1 MAFVSELK
9 EARVKSS
16 FVEALW
22 RRLSEYLGLSEYE
35 AKLYVSLIEVGQ
47 ATARKL
53 SVFSGVPRTKV
64 YPVLKRLID
73 MGFVT
78 EIPGEPKRFLPV
90 PPNIALKS
98 YLQTYRNITQNLL
111 SLISALEDALK
122 RARTQ
127 EKLRQGSM
135 WTINGKQSIF
145 KKMREMLINAKRS
158 VYIITNGNSL
168 ILLSRMFSRLL
179 DELASRSVKIK
190 IITTNEQNSKYL
202 VKELK
207 YLYDVKVFDFQ
218 FPLIVLYVDHEQ
230 LLMSYIQ
237 SKSNSL
243 KYKDEAVFSNNPV
256 LRRLIWAYIVN
267 LQLKLTSAGG

>member
-243 KYKDEAVFSNNPV
+243 KYEDEAVFSNNPV

>member
-1 MAFVSELK
+1 MILVSKIK
-9 EARVKSS
+9 ESHVKSS

-22 RRLSEYLGLSEYE
+22 RRLSEFLGLSEYE

-53 SVFSGVPRTKV
+53 SVLSGVPRTKV

-98 YLQTYRNITQNLL
+98 YLQTYRDITQNLL
-111 SLISALEDALK
+111 SLISTLEDALK

-127 EKLRQGSM
+127 EKLRQGFI
-135 WTINGKQSIF
+135 WTIKGKQNIF
-145 KKMREMLINAKRS
+145 KKIREMLIGAKRS
-158 VYIITNGNSL
+158 VYIITNGNDL
-168 ILLSRMFSRLL
+168 ILLFRMFSRLL

-190 IITTNEQNSKYL
+190 IITTNEENSKYL
-202 VKELK
+202 VKELR
-207 YLYDVKVFDFQ
+207 YLYDVKVVDLQ
-218 FPLIVLYVDHEQ
+218 FPLTVLYVDHEQ

-237 SKSNSL
+237 SESNPL
-243 KYKDEAVFSNNPV
+243 KCEDEAVFSNNPV
-256 LRRLIWAYIVN
+256 LRRLVWAQIVN
-267 LQLKLTSAGG
+267 YS

>member
-1 MAFVSELK
+1 MIFVSEIK
-9 EARVKSS
+9 ETHAKSS

-64 YPVLKRLID
+64 YTVLKRLID

-78 EIPGEPKRFLPV
+78 EIPGEPRRFLPV

-98 YLQTYRNITQNLL
+98 YLQTYRDMTQNLS
-111 SLISALEDALK
+111 SLISTLEEALK

-127 EKLRQGSM
+127 EKLRQGSI
-135 WTINGKQSIF
+135 WTISGKQNIF
-145 KKMREMLINAKRS
+145 KKIREMLINAKRS
-158 VYIITNGNSL
+158 VYIITNGNGL
-168 ILLSRMFSRLL
+168 ILLFRMFSRLL

-202 VKELK
+202 VKELR
-207 YLYDVKVFDFQ
+207 YLYDVKVVDLQ
-218 FPLIVLYVDHEQ
+218 LPLLVLYVDHEQ
-230 LLMSYIQ
+230 LLMSCIQ
-237 SKSNSL
+237 SESNSL

-256 LRRLIWAYIVN
+256 LRRLIWAQIVYY
-267 LQLKLTSAGG
+267 G

>member
-1 MAFVSELK
+1 MIFVSEIK
-9 EARVKSS
+9 ETHAKSS

-64 YPVLKRLID
+64 YTVLKRLID

-78 EIPGEPKRFLPV
+78 EIPGEPRRFLPV

-98 YLQTYRNITQNLL
+98 YLQTYRDMTQNLS
-111 SLISALEDALK
+111 SLISTLEEALK

-127 EKLRQGSM
+127 EKLRQGSI
-135 WTINGKQSIF
+135 WTINGKQNIF
-145 KKMREMLINAKRS
+145 KKIREMLINAKRS
-158 VYIITNGNSL
+158 VYIITNGNGL
-168 ILLSRMFSRLL
+168 ILLFRMFSRLL

-202 VKELK
+202 VKELR
-207 YLYDVKVFDFQ
+207 YLYDVKVVDLQ
-218 FPLIVLYVDHEQ
+218 LPLLVLYVDHEQ
-230 LLMSYIQ
+230 LLMSCIQ
-237 SKSNSL
+237 SESNSL

-256 LRRLIWAYIVN
+256 LRRLIWAQIVYY
-267 LQLKLTSAGG
+267 G